1 MDTMIFDQ
9 HRLRKRIE
17 RYITYVRREF
27 NVQKAILYGSY
38 AYGTPREGSD
48 VDLLVLSEDFAQM
61 TKVLRH
67 QRLGWLAWQ
76 AGTDYIRPIG
86 FTRKEFEQASDLSL
100 LGEIR
105 ERGIVVYD
113 SDSPE
118 AAS

>member
-1 MDTMIFDQ
+1 MVFDP
-9 HRLRKRIE
+9 HRLKKHIE

-61 TKVLRH
+61 AKVLRH

-76 AGTDYIRPIG
+76 AGTDYIQPIG
-86 FTRKEFEQASDLSL
+86 FTCKEFEQASDLSL

-105 ERGIVVYD
+105 ERGVVVYEA
-113 SDSPE
+113 DSPE
-118 AAS
+118 GAS